1 MMQRTVLSQLHSK
14 LAHAA
19 LVVALVL
26 GAGAFSPAVHAASK
40 LPEVLPEGLKLLPKT
55 KASAVYMR
63 DGANFGAYDKVAIL
77 ECPVAFRQNWQR
89 DQNRKG
95 TSRVTDSDVTKI
107 RTALSAEFKKV
118 FSQQLAA
125 KGQTVVTDGG
135 SGVLILRPAIIN
147 LDIQVPNTTAP
158 NAYTFSD
165 SAGQATLY
173 LELYDGV
180 SGELLARIIDARE
193 AGADMV
199 GNRLRNRNTNRADA
213 DRLLNMWADRLG
225 TYLQTARESATPAAA
240 PAKTPA
246 AH

>member
-1 MMQRTVLSQLHSK
+1 
-14 LAHAA
+14 
-19 LVVALVL
+19 
-26 GAGAFSPAVHAASK
+26 
-40 LPEVLPEGLKLLPKT
+40 
-55 KASAVYMR
+55 
-63 DGANFGAYDKVAIL
+63 
-77 ECPVAFRQNWQR
+77 
-89 DQNRKG
+89 
-95 TSRVTDSDVTKI
+95 
-107 RTALSAEFKKV
+107 
-118 FSQQLAA
+118 
-125 KGQTVVTDGG
+125 
-135 SGVLILRPAIIN
+135 
-147 LDIQVPNTTAP
+147 VPNTTAP